1 MTQLVRG
8 MVAEDEAPQRQA
20 LCASLKAHWPTL
32 DLVAVCEDGDAARVA
47 VAQHHPQVAFLDI
60 RMPGASGLDVA
71 IDVVAHGGLV
81 VFITAY
87 EDYAIRAFEAGAIDY
102 LLKPIQDTR
111 LQQTITRLQERLN
124 QPADGFAAQLE
135 AVVRRLQSAR
145 PAPTRW
151 ITASVGDSVR
161 MFDIDEVLYFQ
172 AQDKYVRVVTAGD
185 EAIIRTPLKELLDML
200 DQDTFWQIHRS
211 IIVRVSAIA
220 RVRKNELGRAELLL
234 KQREEVLAVGASYL
248 HRFRG
253 M

>member
-1 MTQLVRG
+1 MIHAVRG
-8 MVAEDEAPQRQA
+8 MVAEDEAPQRQT
-20 LCASLKAHWPTL
+20 LCAQLKTHWPTL
-32 DLVAVCEDGDAARVA
+32 DLLAICEDGDAARVA

-60 RMPGASGLDVA
+60 RMPGTSGLDVA
-71 IDVVAHGGLV
+71 RDVVAHGGLV

-102 LLKPIQDTR
+102 LLKPIQDAR
-111 LQQTITRLQERLN
+111 LQQTILRVQERLSR
-124 QPADGFAAQLE
+124 PADGFAAQLE
-135 AVVRRLQSAR
+135 AVVRRLQPAR
-145 PAPTRW
+145 PTPMRW
-151 ITASVGDSVR
+151 IAASVGDSVR

-200 DQDTFWQIHRS
+200 EEDTFWQIHRGT
-211 IIVRVSAIA
+211 IVRVSAIA
-220 RVRKNELGRAELLL
+220 RLRKNELGRAELVL
-234 KQREEVLAVGASYL
+234 KQRAEVLAVGASYL

>member
-1 MTQLVRG
+1 MTHTIRG

-20 LCASLKAHWPTL
+20 LCANLKVYWPTL
-32 DLVAVCEDGDAARVA
+32 DLVAICEDGDAARVA
-47 VAQHHPQVAFLDI
+47 VAQHRPQVAFLDI
-60 RMPGASGLDVA
+60 RMPGISGLDVA
-71 IDVVAHGGLV
+71 LDVVAQGGLV

-124 QPADGFAAQLE
+124 QPADEFAAQLE
-135 AVVRRLQSAR
+135 AVVRRLQPAR
-145 PAPTRW
+145 PAPMRW
-151 ITASVGDSVR
+151 IAASAGDSVR

-172 AQDKYVRVVTAGD
+172 AQEKYVRVVTAGD

-211 IIVRVSAIA
+211 TIVRVSAIS
-220 RVRKNELGRAELLL
+220 RLRRNELGRAELLL
-234 KQREEVLAVGASYL
+234 KQRADVLAVGASYL